1 MAEKSSLIFI
11 SGGVRSG
18 KSRFAEIL
26 AGIWKE
32 QISGQLHYV
41 AAGQPSDQEMKE
53 RIMRHQQDREYSGLH
68 WRTWEIPRN
77 LSPLSS
83 VLSKKDIVLLDC
95 LTTLLNNEFFHEEG
109 RWKDKDFTET
119 IYHKILGEIKQVVN
133 QARATIVVSNELLWE
148 PMADQGLVFSY
159 SKVLGLLHQALVKE
173 CDDAYLVEAGIPILM
188 KGESRL

>member
-26 AGIWKE
+26 AGKWKK

-41 AAGQPSDQEMKE
+41 ASGQPSDQEMKE
-53 RIMRHQQDREYSGLH
+53 RIMRHKQDREYSGFH

-83 VLSKKDIVLLDC
+83 VLSKDDIVLLDC
-95 LTTLLNNEFFHEEG
+95 LTTLLNNEFFHDEG
-109 RWKDKDFTET
+109 CWKDKDFSET
-119 IYHKILGEIKQVVN
+119 IYYKILGEIKQVVK
-133 QARATIVVSNELLWE
+133 QARATIVVSNEVLWE

-159 SKVLGLLHQALVKE
+159 SKVLGLLHQSLVKE
-173 CDDAYLVEAGIPILM
+173 CDYAYLVEAGIPILM
-188 KGESRL
+188 KGEGSP